1 MCTKSGKIICAT
13 FFAKSLDKMAG
24 WWYNGISGAG
34 IRQRAA
40 KKVNIAEC
48 TKNRVEKFSTRN
60 MKFSVNRSDRK
71 SICVNAAENLSV
83 FQI

>member
-1 MCTKSGKIICAT
+1 MCTKLGKIIYTT

-48 TKNRVEKFSTRN
+48 TKNSG
-60 MKFSVNRSDRK
+60 
-71 SICVNAAENLSV
+71 
-83 FQI
+83 

>member
-34 IRQRAA
+34 NRQRAA
-40 KKVNIAEC
+40 KKSIG
-48 TKNRVEKFSTRN
+48 KNAQKIGLRN
-60 MKFSVNRSDRK
+60 SQP
-71 SICVNAAENLSV
+71 ET
-83 FQI
+83 

>member
-1 MCTKSGKIICAT
+1 MYTKSGNNICAT

-40 KKVNIAEC
+40 KKSSGKIVQKI
-48 TKNRVEKFSTRN
+48 RVEKFSTRN
-60 MKFSVNRSDRK
+60 MKFSVNWSDCQR
-71 SICVNAAENLSV
+71 
-83 FQI
+83 